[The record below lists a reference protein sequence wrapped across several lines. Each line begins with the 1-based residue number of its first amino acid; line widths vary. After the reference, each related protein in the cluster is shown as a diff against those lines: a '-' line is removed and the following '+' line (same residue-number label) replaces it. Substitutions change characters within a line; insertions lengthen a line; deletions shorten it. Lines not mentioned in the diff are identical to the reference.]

1 MRLKSLEIKGFKSFA
16 NETVLH
22 FNADVTGVVGPNG
35 SGKSNVVDA
44 IRWVLGEQKSR
55 ELRLDKMSSI
65 IFNGTKKRK
74 EGQMAQVTLTFD
86 NTKNVL
92 PTDYSSV
99 SISRILY
106 RSGESEY
113 RLNGVSCRL
122 NDITSLFLDTGI
134 GADSYAIIALNMV
147 EDLLSDREQARRRM
161 FEQAAGVSKYKA
173 RKHETQQKLE
183 ATAADLDRVEDLLFE
198 IEDQLKKL
206 EKQAERAHKYYD
218 LKDEYK
224 KLSIELAVHNLA
236 KHKKSFKELETQIAR
251 EEDNYRSTEAMARLL
266 DADIEAKRKSH
277 TDKET
282 SLSEQQQEV
291 NRLSGRIR
299 GKENEKAMLEQKR
312 SFVANDVQRLNDQ
325 IANNTNSLRTLDTEI
340 EGYQTDLNYE
350 RNLEGELETALSEAQ
365 KLLEKVRAD
374 HNLLKG
380 NLDEFVKDQQ
390 GFEREIVELE
400 KTKAIQTNQVE
411 NLRRDVERTLG
422 DIATRR
428 EEMKVLEKNIA
439 EQDKSEAAELKK
451 IKDLEASET
460 KRKADL
466 AAGEQ
471 QQDDLLK
478 KIAAHNRQLDARR
491 NEHKLTKSMVE
502 SLEGFPE
509 SIKFLSQQKDWAK
522 NCPLLSDLIYVREE
536 YRVVIENY
544 LEQYLNYYVV
554 PNVEEAAKAIA
565 LLGQS
570 QKGRANFFLLDA
582 FRDYTAPL
590 ALLPGG
596 IRAVELVEVEAQY
609 RPLVEFLLENVL
621 IVDAPPLPPQGGETS
636 FALDSLKNT
645 DDQKNNAF
653 LSIEKEV
660 GTEAGKKAG
669 KETGREALLPPL
681 GGLGGGYDGAVLLS
695 KSGTFIRRK
704 FSLSGGS
711 VGLFEGKKIG
721 RKKNLEILENE
732 IKKLETTE
740 NQFNN
745 QLATLRAHLQS
756 LKNADQSALLQRE
769 RESLNRLSQEKAG
782 MQAKLDNIAAFVAN
796 FDAQAGDANERIAA
810 LTESNAAI
818 EKQLAEK
825 TRAANAVRERL
836 ANADGSFRDVA
847 EHLSQTSAAFNQQNI
862 EFIRQQNKVNA
873 FRQELTFREK
883 RREELRQTQASAQTT
898 LTRNAD
904 EIQLMESEIQ
914 QIEADLQAAYLEK
927 KEKEAA
933 LSAVEQTYFKARNE
947 IHELENKQ
955 RENFRQQQDLQGLVN
970 RLKEK
975 FSDVK
980 FEITA
985 IGERLRA
992 EFGLG
997 VNDVINQEPDPAY
1010 QRESLEREVNN
1021 LKRRLDTYGEVNPMA
1036 IEAYNEIK
1044 ERYDTIAGQRDDIL
1058 AAKENLVQTMKEIE
1072 ETATARFLEAFAQ
1085 VRENFISVFR
1095 TLFTEDDSADL
1106 LLSNPDAPLDSDI
1119 NIIAKPKGKRPQ
1131 TIAQHSGGEKT
1142 LTATALLFALYLLKP
1157 APFCIFD
1164 EVDAPLDDA
1173 NIEKFNRIIRQFS
1186 ADSQFIVVTHNKA
1199 TMAAVDTIYGVYMPE
1214 QGVSA
1219 VTPVDFRKLG
1229 HEAMVFEAG

>member
-16 NETVLH
+16 NETILH

-44 IRWVLGEQKSR
+44 IRWVLGEQKSSQ
-55 ELRLDKMSSI
+55 LRLDKMSSI

-92 PTDYSSV
+92 PTDYSTV

-106 RSGESEY
+106 RSGDSEY
-113 RLNGVSCRL
+113 RLNGVTCRL
-122 NDITSLFLDTGI
+122 KDITSLFLDTGI
-134 GADSYAIIALNMV
+134 GPDSYAIIALNMV
-147 EDLLSDREQARRRM
+147 EDMLSDREQARRKM

-206 EKQAERAHKYYD
+206 EKQAERARKFYE

-224 KLSIELAVHNLA
+224 KLSVELAVQNLA
-236 KHKKSFKELETQIAR
+236 RHKKSYKELEGQISQ
-251 EEDNYRSTEAMARLL
+251 EEDNYRSTEAMTRLL
-266 DADIEAKRKSH
+266 EADTEAKRKSH
-277 TDKET
+277 IDKET
-282 SLSEQQQEV
+282 SLSEQQQDV
-291 NRLSGRIR
+291 NRLTGRIR
-299 GKENEKAMLEQKR
+299 GKENEKNMLAQKH
-312 SFVANDVQRLNDQ
+312 SFVTNDLRRLEDQ
-325 IANNTNSLRTLDTEI
+325 ISSSTRQLQTVEVEI

-350 RNLEGELETALSEAQ
+350 RNVEAELEDALTTAQ
-365 KLLEKVRAD
+365 KLLEKVRSD
-374 HNLLKG
+374 HSLLKG
-380 NLDEFVKDQQ
+380 NLDEFVKEQQ
-390 GFEREIVELE
+390 SLEREVVELE
-400 KTKAIQTNQVE
+400 KTKAIQTNQIE
-411 NLRRDVERTLG
+411 NLRRDVERTMS

-428 EEMKVLEKNIA
+428 EEMKVLEKNLSTQSAAEA
-439 EQDKSEAAELKK
+439 EQARK
-451 IKDLEASET
+451 ISDLDASET
-460 KRKADL
+460 KRRNDIAST
-466 AAGEQ
+466 EQ
-471 QQDDLLK
+471 QQDELVK
-478 KIAAHNRQLDARR
+478 KLAAHNRQLDARR
-491 NEHKLTKSMVE
+491 NEFKLTKSMVE

-509 SIKFLSQQKDWAK
+509 SIKFLSQDKEWAK
-522 NCPLLSDLIYVREE
+522 KCPLLSDMLYVREE
-536 YRVVIENY
+536 YRIVIENY
-544 LEQYLNYYVV
+544 LEPYLNYYVV
-554 PNVEEAAKAIA
+554 PDADEAVKAIA

-582 FRDYTAPL
+582 FRDYQPPL
-590 ALLPGG
+590 TLLPGG
-596 IRAVELVEVEAQY
+596 LRAVELVEVEPQY
-609 RPLVEFLLENVL
+609 RPLVEYLLENV
-621 IVDAPPLPPQGGETS
+621 IISD
-636 FALDSLKNT
+636 DSLPQAPVSNPDLT
-645 DDQKNNAF
+645 
-653 LSIEKEV
+653 I
-660 GTEAGKKAG
+660 
-669 KETGREALLPPL
+669 
-681 GGLGGGYDGAVLLS
+681 LS
-695 KSGTFIRRK
+695 KSGTFVRRK

-721 RKKNLEILENE
+721 RKKNLEILEVD

-740 NQFNN
+740 NQLNT
-745 QLATLRAHLQS
+745 QLATLRSHLQS
-756 LKNADQSALLQRE
+756 LKNADQSVPLQRE
-769 RESLNRLSQEKAG
+769 REALNRLSQDKAG

-796 FDAQAGDANERIAA
+796 FDAQAGDANQRIQSLTASNKTIEIELVAKQKAA
-810 LTESNAAI
+810 D
-818 EKQLAEK
+818 
-825 TRAANAVRERL
+825 AVRERL
-836 ANADGSFRDVA
+836 SNADGSFRDVA
-847 EHLSQTSAAFNQQNI
+847 DHLSQASADFNQKNI
-862 EFIRQQNKVNA
+862 EFIRQQSKVTT

-883 RREELRQTQASAQTT
+883 RRDELRQILSTAQTS
-898 LTRNAD
+898 LARNAD
-904 EIQLMESEIQ
+904 EIGLIQ
-914 QIEADLQAAYLEK
+914 ADMQRIDEELALAYTDK
-927 KEKEAA
+927 KAKEAA
-933 LSAVEQTYFKARNE
+933 LSGVEQSYFKARNE

-955 RENFRQQQDLQGLVN
+955 RENFRKQQDIQGLVN

-992 EFGLG
+992 EFGLS
-997 VNDVINQEPDPAY
+997 VNDVINQEPNPLF
-1010 QRESLEREVNN
+1010 QRDALEKDVNAM
-1021 LKRRLDTYGEVNPMA
+1021 KRRLDTYGEINPMA

-1044 ERYDTIAGQRDDIL
+1044 ERYDTIAGQRNDIL
-1058 AAKENLVQTMKEIE
+1058 TAKENLVQTMKEIE
-1072 ETATARFLEAFAQ
+1072 ETATARFLESFAQ

-1106 LLSNPDAPLDSDI
+1106 LLTNPDNPLDSDI

-1131 TIAQHSGGEKT
+1131 TIAQLSGGEKT

-1186 ADSQFIVVTHNKA
+1186 VDSQFIVVTHNKA

-1219 VTPVDFRKLG
+1219 VTLVDFRKLG

>member
-44 IRWVLGEQKSR
+44 IRWVLGEQKSSQ
-55 ELRLDKMSSI
+55 LRLDKMASV

-86 NTKNVL
+86 NTKNIL
-92 PTDYSSV
+92 PTDYTTV
-99 SISRILY
+99 SITRILY

-113 RLNGVSCRL
+113 RLNGVTCRL
-122 NDITSLFLDTGI
+122 KDITSLFLDTGI

-147 EDLLSDREQARRRM
+147 EDLLSDREAARRKM

-173 RKHETQQKLE
+173 RKHETQLKLE
-183 ATAADLDRVEDLLFE
+183 ATTADLDRVEDLLFE

-206 EKQAERAHKYYD
+206 EKQAERAQKYYS

-224 KLSIELAVHNLA
+224 KLSIELAVHNLS
-236 KHKKSFKELETQIAR
+236 KHKKTFKELEGQITQ
-251 EEDNYRSTEAMARLL
+251 EEDNYRTTEAQARMIE
-266 DADIEAKRKSH
+266 ADIEAKRKSH

-291 NRLSGRIR
+291 NRLTGRIR
-299 GKENEKAMLEQKR
+299 GKENEKGMLEQKF
-312 SFVANDVQRLNDQ
+312 SFVQNDIRRLEDQ
-325 IANNTNSLRTLDTEI
+325 ITQNNIHLQGLGNEI

-350 RNLEGELETALSEAQ
+350 RNVEAELEAALVQAQ
-365 KLLEKVRAD
+365 KLLETVRSD

-380 NLDEFVKDQQ
+380 NLDEFVKEQQ
-390 GFEREIVELE
+390 VLEREVVELE
-400 KTKAIQTNQVE
+400 KQKAIQTNQID
-411 NLRRDVERTLG
+411 NLRRDVERTLA

-428 EEMKVLEKNIA
+428 EEMKVLERNIA
-439 EQDKSEAAELKK
+439 ELAKTEQAQLKK
-451 IKDLEASET
+451 INALETSEN
-460 KRKADL
+460 KRKSDIAE
-466 AAGEQ
+466 AEKQ
-471 QQDDLLK
+471 QEALLK
-478 KIAAHNRQLDARR
+478 KLADHNRQLDARR
-491 NEHKLTKSMVE
+491 NEFKLTKSMVE

-509 SIKFLSQQKDWAK
+509 SIKFLSQQKDWAR

-554 PNVEEAAKAIA
+554 PNADEAIKAIA

-582 FRDYTAPL
+582 FKGYEPPL

-596 IRAVELVEVEAQY
+596 IRAVELVEVEPQY
-609 RPLVEFLLENVL
+609 RALVEFLLENVL
-621 IVDAPPLPPQGGETS
+621 VTDETHPPSEVP
-636 FALDSLKNT
+636 
-645 DDQKNNAF
+645 NA
-653 LSIEKEV
+653 EV
-660 GTEAGKKAG
+660 
-669 KETGREALLPPL
+669 
-681 GGLGGGYDGAVLLS
+681 VLLS
-695 KSGTFIRRK
+695 KSGTYVRRK

-721 RKKNLEILENE
+721 RKKNLEILEAD
-732 IKKLETTE
+732 IKKLESTE
-740 NQFNN
+740 NQLNN
-745 QLATLRAHLQS
+745 QLATLRTHLQS
-756 LKNADQSALLQRE
+756 LKNDDQSAVLQRE
-769 RESLNRLSQEKAG
+769 REAINRISQEMTG
-782 MQAKLDNIAAFVAN
+782 MQAKLDNIAAFVVN
-796 FDAQAGDANERIAA
+796 FDAQAGDSNQRIDSLLA
-810 LTESNAAI
+810 SNARI
-818 EKQLAEK
+818 GTELQEKQKAVE
-825 TRAANAVRERL
+825 AVRERL
-836 ANADGSFRDVA
+836 SNADGSFRDVA
-847 EHLSQTSAAFNQQNI
+847 EHLSQASQDFNHKNI

-873 FRQELTFREK
+873 FRQELVFREK
-883 RREELRQTQASAQTT
+883 RREELQQNLAAANST
-898 LTRNAD
+898 LLRNRD
-904 EIQLMESEIQ
+904 EISLIQ
-914 QIEADLQAAYLEK
+914 ADIQRLINELTAAYAEK
-927 KEKEAA
+927 KEKETS

-947 IHELENKQ
+947 IHELENRQ
-955 RENFRQQQDLQGLVN
+955 RDNFRKQQDLQGLVN

-985 IGERLRA
+985 IGERLRV
-992 EFGLG
+992 EFGMG

-1010 QRESLEREVNN
+1010 QRDSLERDVNN

-1044 ERYDTIAGQRDDIL
+1044 ERYDTIAGQRNDIL
-1058 AAKENLVQTMKEIE
+1058 SAKENLIQTMKEIE
-1072 ETATARFLEAFAQ
+1072 ETATQRFLESFAQ
-1085 VRENFISVFR
+1085 VRENFIIVFR
-1095 TLFTEDDSADL
+1095 TLFTEEDTADL
-1106 LLSNPDAPLDSDI
+1106 LLSNPDNPLESDI
-1119 NIIAKPKGKRPQ
+1119 SIIAKPKGKRPQ
-1131 TIAQHSGGEKT
+1131 TIAQLSGGEKT

-1186 ADSQFIVVTHNKA
+1186 KDSQFIVVTHNKA

-1214 QGVSA
+1214 MGVSA
-1219 VTPVDFRKLG
+1219 VAPVDFRKLS
-1229 HEAMVFEAG
+1229 HEAMVFEG

>member
-1 MRLKSLEIKGFKSFA
+1 MRLRSLEIKGFKSFA
-16 NETVLH
+16 NETILH

-44 IRWVLGEQKSR
+44 IRWVLGEQKSSQ
-55 ELRLDKMSSI
+55 LRLDKMASV

-92 PTDYSSV
+92 PTDYSTV

-113 RLNGVSCRL
+113 RLNGVTCRL
-122 NDITSLFLDTGI
+122 KDITSLFLDTGI
-134 GADSYAIIALNMV
+134 GPDSYAIIALNMV
-147 EDLLSDREQARRRM
+147 EDMLSDREQARRRM

-206 EKQAERAHKYYD
+206 EKQAERARKFYE

-224 KLSIELAVHNLA
+224 KLSVELAVHNLA
-236 KHKKSFKELETQIAR
+236 RHKKTYKELEEQIAR
-251 EEDNYRSTEAMARLL
+251 EEDNYRSTEAMSRLL
-266 DADIEAKRKSH
+266 EADTEAKRKSH
-277 TDKET
+277 IDKET

-291 NRLSGRIR
+291 NRLTGRIR
-299 GKENEKAMLEQKR
+299 GKENEKNMLAQKH
-312 SFVANDVQRLNDQ
+312 SFVTNDLRRLEDQ
-325 IANNTNSLRTLDTEI
+325 MHNSTQQLRTVESEI

-350 RNLEGELETALSEAQ
+350 RNVEAELEEALSTAQ
-365 KLLEKVRAD
+365 KLLEKVRSD

-380 NLDEFVKDQQ
+380 NLDEFVKEQQ
-390 GFEREIVELE
+390 ALEREVVELE
-400 KTKAIQTNQVE
+400 KTKAIQTNQIE
-411 NLRRDVERTLG
+411 NLRRDVERTMG

-428 EEMKVLEKNIA
+428 EEMKVLEKNLG
-439 EQDKSEAAELKK
+439 QQTAAETEQSRK
-451 IKDLEASET
+451 IADLDASET
-460 KRKADL
+460 KRRNEIAT
-466 AAGEQ
+466 AEQ
-471 QQDDLLK
+471 QQDELVK
-478 KIAAHNRQLDARR
+478 KLAAHNRQLDARR
-491 NEHKLTKSMVE
+491 NEFKLTKSMVE

-509 SIKFLSQQKDWAK
+509 SIKFLSQDKEWAK
-522 NCPLLSDLIYVREE
+522 RCPLLSDMLYVREE
-536 YRVVIENY
+536 FRIVIENY
-544 LEQYLNYYVV
+544 LEPYLNYYVV
-554 PNVEEAAKAIA
+554 PNADEAVRAIA

-582 FRDYTAPL
+582 FNDYQPPL
-590 ALLPGG
+590 TLLPGG
-596 IRAVELVEVEAQY
+596 IRAVDLVEVEPQY
-609 RPLVEFLLENVL
+609 RPLVEYLLENVIISDESL
-621 IVDAPPLPPQGGETS
+621 PQAPTS
-636 FALDSLKNT
+636 GSDLT
-645 DDQKNNAF
+645 
-653 LSIEKEV
+653 I
-660 GTEAGKKAG
+660 
-669 KETGREALLPPL
+669 
-681 GGLGGGYDGAVLLS
+681 LS
-695 KSGTFIRRK
+695 KSGTFVRRK

-721 RKKNLEILENE
+721 RKKNLEILDTD

-740 NQFNN
+740 NQLNT
-745 QLATLRAHLQS
+745 QLATLRTHLQS
-756 LKNADQSALLQRE
+756 LKNADQSAPLQRE
-769 RESLNRLSQEKAG
+769 REVLNRLSQEKAG

-796 FDAQAGDANERIAA
+796 FDAQAGDANQRIAS
-810 LTESNAAI
+810 LTASNKTIDTELSAKQKAAD
-818 EKQLAEK
+818 
-825 TRAANAVRERL
+825 AVRERMT
-836 ANADGSFRDVA
+836 NADGSFRDVA
-847 EHLSQTSAAFNQQNI
+847 DQLSQASADYNQKNI
-862 EFIRQQNKVNA
+862 EFIRQQNKVTT

-883 RREELRQTQASAQTT
+883 RREELRQTLASAQTG
-898 LTRNAD
+898 LARNND
-904 EIQLMESEIQ
+904 EISLIQ
-914 QIEADLQAAYLEK
+914 ADMQRIDEELTLAYADK
-927 KEKEAA
+927 KAKEAS
-933 LSAVEQTYFKARNE
+933 LSGVEQAYFKARNE

-955 RENFRQQQDLQGLVN
+955 RENFRKQQDVQVLVN

-980 FEITA
+980 FEITS

-992 EFGLG
+992 EFGLS
-997 VNDVINQEPDPAY
+997 VNDVINQEPNPLF
-1010 QRESLEREVNN
+1010 QRDALEKDVNAM
-1021 LKRRLDTYGEVNPMA
+1021 KRRLDTYGEINPMA

-1044 ERYDTIAGQRDDIL
+1044 ERYDTIAGQRNDIL

-1072 ETATARFLEAFAQ
+1072 ETATARFLESFAQ
-1085 VRENFISVFR
+1085 VRENFINVFR

-1106 LLSNPDAPLDSDI
+1106 LLTNPDSPLDSDI

-1131 TIAQHSGGEKT
+1131 TIAQLSGGEKT

-1229 HEAMVFEAG
+1229 HEALVFEAG

>member
-44 IRWVLGEQKSR
+44 IRWVLGEQKSSQ
-55 ELRLDKMSSI
+55 LRLDKMASV

-92 PTDYSSV
+92 PTEYTSV

-122 NDITSLFLDTGI
+122 KDITSLFLDTGI
-134 GADSYAIIALNMV
+134 GPDSYAIIALNMV
-147 EDLLSDREQARRRM
+147 EDMLSDREQARRKM

-198 IEDQLKKL
+198 ITDQLKKL
-206 EKQAERAHKYYD
+206 EKQADRAKRYYE
-218 LKDEYK
+218 LKNEYK
-224 KLSIELAVHNLA
+224 TISVELAVHNLSR
-236 KHKKSFKELETQIAR
+236 HKKTFKELEGQIAR

-266 DADIEAKRKSH
+266 EADVEAKRKSH

-282 SLSEQQQEV
+282 SLSEQQQEA
-291 NRLSGRIR
+291 NRLTGRIR

-312 SFVANDVQRLNDQ
+312 SFIHNDIQRLTDQ
-325 IANNTNSLRTLDTEI
+325 ITQQSNTLRSLESEI
-340 EGYQTDLNYE
+340 EGYTTDLNYE
-350 RNLEGELETALSEAQ
+350 RNLEADFETSLSEAQ
-365 KLLEKVRAD
+365 KNLESVRAS

-380 NLDEFVKDQQ
+380 NLDEFVKEQQ
-390 GFEREIVELE
+390 TLEREIVEFE
-400 KTKAIQTNQVE
+400 KTKAIQANQID
-411 NLRRDVERTLG
+411 NLRRDVERTMS

-428 EEMKVLEKNIA
+428 EEMKVLEKNLS
-439 EQDKSEAAELKK
+439 EQQAAEASQTQK
-451 IKDLEASET
+451 IEALEASEE
-460 KRKADL
+460 KRKADIATAETQQENLVKKL
-466 AAGEQ
+466 A
-471 QQDDLLK
+471 D
-478 KIAAHNRQLDARR
+478 HNRILDARR

-509 SIKFLSQQKDWAK
+509 SIKFLSQDKEWAK
-522 NCPLLSDLIYVREE
+522 RCPLLSDLIYVREE
-536 YRVVIENY
+536 YRIVIENY
-544 LEQYLNYYVV
+544 LENYLNYYVV
-554 PNVEEAAKAIA
+554 PNAEEAMKAIG

-582 FRDYTAPL
+582 FQQYEAPL

-596 IRAVELVEVEAQY
+596 IRAVDLVEVEGSY
-609 RPLVEFLLENVL
+609 RPLIEYLLENVV
-621 IVDAPPLPPQGGETS
+621 I
-636 FALDSLKNT
+636 T
-645 DDQKNNAF
+645 DEATPRFTPGSDLTV
-653 LSIEKEV
+653 LS
-660 GTEAGKKAG
+660 KAG
-669 KETGREALLPPL
+669 
-681 GGLGGGYDGAVLLS
+681 
-695 KSGTFIRRK
+695 TFVKRK
-704 FSLSGGS
+704 FSMSGGS

-721 RKKNLEILENE
+721 RKKNLEILETE
-732 IKKLETTE
+732 IKKFESTET
-740 NQFNN
+740 
-745 QLATLRAHLQS
+745 QLNTQLGTVRAHVQA
-756 LKNADQSALLQRE
+756 LKNADQSATLQQLRE
-769 RESLNRLSQEKAG
+769 TRNRLSQEKAG

-796 FDAQAGDANERIAA
+796 FDAQAGDANQRITN
-810 LTESNAAI
+810 LTESNKLIEQQLKQKNSAA
-818 EKQLAEK
+818 EAL
-825 TRAANAVRERL
+825 RERL
-836 ANADGSFRDVA
+836 SNADGSFRDVA
-847 EHLSQTSAAFNQQNI
+847 EQLSQASAAYNQKNI
-862 EFIRQQNKVNA
+862 EFIRQQNKVST

-883 RREELRQTQASAQTT
+883 RRDDLRQSLSAAQTT
-898 LTRNAD
+898 LARNTD
-904 EIQLMESEIQ
+904 EIGLL
-914 QIEADLQAAYLEK
+914 EADIQRITTDLSTAYAEK
-927 KEKEAA
+927 KQKEAA
-933 LSAVEQTYFKARNE
+933 LSGVEQAYFKARNE

-955 RENFRQQQDLQGLVN
+955 RDNFRKQQDLQGLVN

-992 EFGLG
+992 EFGIG
-997 VNDVINQEPDPAY
+997 VNDVINQEPNPEYD
-1010 QRESLEREVNN
+1010 RETLEKDVNN
-1021 LKRRLDTYGEVNPMA
+1021 LKRRLDNYGEINPMA

-1044 ERYDTIAGQRDDIL
+1044 ERHDTIAGQRDDINN
-1058 AAKENLVQTMKEIE
+1058 AKENLLQTMKEIE
-1072 ETATARFLEAFAQ
+1072 ETATARFLESFAQ

-1106 LLSNPDAPLDSDI
+1106 LLTNPDNPLDSDI

-1131 TIAQHSGGEKT
+1131 TIAQLSGGEKT

-1186 ADSQFIVVTHNKA
+1186 AESQFIVVTHNKA

-1219 VTPVDFRKLG
+1219 VTKVDFRKLG
-1229 HEAMVFEAG
+1229 HEALVFEAG

>member
-44 IRWVLGEQKSR
+44 IRWVLGEQKSSQ
-55 ELRLDKMSSI
+55 LRLDKMSSV

-92 PTDYSSV
+92 PTDYTSV
-99 SISRILY
+99 AISRILY

-113 RLNGVSCRL
+113 RLNGVTCRL
-122 NDITSLFLDTGI
+122 KDITSLFLDTGI
-134 GADSYAIIALNMV
+134 GPDSYAIIALNMV
-147 EDLLSDREQARRRM
+147 EDMLSDREQARRKM

-198 IEDQLKKL
+198 ITDQLKKL
-206 EKQAERAHKYYD
+206 EKQAERAQKYYE
-218 LKDEYK
+218 LKAEYK
-224 KLSIELAVHNLA
+224 TISVELAVNNLA
-236 KHKKSFKELETQIAR
+236 KHKKTYKELETQITR
-251 EEDNYRSTEAMARLL
+251 EEDNYRTTEAMTRLL
-266 DADIEAKRKSH
+266 EADTEAKRKSH

-282 SLSEQQQEV
+282 SLSEQQQDV
-291 NRLSGRIR
+291 NRLTGRIR
-299 GKENEKAMLEQKR
+299 GKENEKAMMEQKR
-312 SFVANDVQRLNDQ
+312 SFVNNDLQRLNDQ
-325 IANNTNSLRTLDTEI
+325 IANSGNTLRSLDAEI

-350 RNLEGELETALSEAQ
+350 RNLEGEFETALTQAQ
-365 KLLEKVRAD
+365 KDLEKVRSD
-374 HNLLKG
+374 HSLLKG
-380 NLDEFVKDQQ
+380 SLDVFVKEQQ
-390 GFEREIVELE
+390 GIEREIVELE

-411 NLRRDVERTLG
+411 NLRRDVERTLS

-428 EEMKVLEKNIA
+428 EEMKMLEKNLA
-439 EQDKSEAAELKK
+439 EQTKTEASQAQK
-451 IKDLEASET
+451 IADLDASET

-466 AAGEQ
+466 ANGEQ
-471 QQDDLLK
+471 QQDQLAK
-478 KIAAHNRQLDARR
+478 KLADHNRALDARR
-491 NEHKLTKSMVE
+491 NEYKLTKSMVE

-509 SIKFLSQQKDWAK
+509 SIKFLSQDKEWAK
-522 NCPLLSDLIYVREE
+522 RCPLLSDLLYVREE
-536 YRVVIENY
+536 FRIVIENY
-544 LEQYLNYYVV
+544 LETYLNYYVV
-554 PNVEEAAKAIA
+554 PHAEEAMKAIG

-582 FRDYTAPL
+582 FREYQAPL
-590 ALLPGG
+590 TLSPGG
-596 IRAVELVEVEAQY
+596 IRAVDVVEVEPQY
-609 RPLVEFLLENVL
+609 RPLMEFLLENVVISETEL
-621 IVDAPPLPPQGGETS
+621 TSSLPVGQG
-636 FALDSLKNT
+636 
-645 DDQKNNAF
+645 
-653 LSIEKEV
+653 
-660 GTEAGKKAG
+660 
-669 KETGREALLPPL
+669 TGDLTI
-681 GGLGGGYDGAVLLS
+681 LS
-695 KSGTFIRRK
+695 KSGTFVKRK
-704 FSLSGGS
+704 FSMSGGS

-721 RKKNLEILENE
+721 RKKNLEVLETD
-732 IKKLETTE
+732 IKKFETTE
-740 NQFNN
+740 NQLNT
-745 QLATLRAHLQS
+745 QLSTLRTHIAALR
-756 LKNADQSALLQRE
+756 NADQSNQLQRE
-769 RESLNRLSQEKAG
+769 REVLNRISQEKAG

-796 FDAQAGDANERIAA
+796 FDAQAGDANQRIKN
-810 LTESNAAI
+810 LTESNALI
-818 EKQLAEK
+818 ETVLKSK
-825 TRAANAVRERL
+825 TAAADALRERL
-836 ANADGSFRDVA
+836 SSADGSFRDVA
-847 EHLSQTSAAFNQQNI
+847 EQLSQASAAYNQKNI
-862 EFIRQQNKVNA
+862 EFIRQQNKVNTL
-873 FRQELTFREK
+873 RQELTFREN
-883 RREELRQTQASAQTT
+883 RRNDLRQTLATAQTN
-898 LTRNAD
+898 LARNND
-904 EIQLMESEIQ
+904 ELGLIETDIQRIT
-914 QIEADLQAAYLEK
+914 ADLTTAYAEK

-933 LSAVEQTYFKARNE
+933 LSGVEQAYFKARNE

-955 RENFRQQQDLQGLVN
+955 RDNFRKQQDLQVLVN

-975 FSDVK
+975 FNDVK

-992 EFGLG
+992 EFGIG
-997 VNDVINQEPDPAY
+997 VNEVINQEPNPEY
-1010 QRESLEREVNN
+1010 QRDTLERDVNN
-1021 LKRRLDTYGEVNPMA
+1021 LKRRLDNYGEINPMA

-1044 ERYDTIAGQRDDIL
+1044 ERHDTIAGQRDDIL

-1072 ETATARFLEAFAQ
+1072 ETATARFLESFAQ
-1085 VRENFISVFR
+1085 VRENFIQVFR

-1106 LLSNPDAPLDSDI
+1106 LLSNPDNPLDSDI

-1131 TIAQHSGGEKT
+1131 TIAQLSGGEKT

-1186 ADSQFIVVTHNKA
+1186 KDSQFIVVTHNKA

>member
-22 FNADVTGVVGPNG
+22 FNSDVTGVVGPNG

-44 IRWVLGEQKSR
+44 IRWVLGEQKSSQ
-55 ELRLDKMSSI
+55 LRLDKMASV

-86 NTKNVL
+86 NTKNIL
-92 PTDYSSV
+92 PTDYNTV

-113 RLNGVSCRL
+113 RLNGVTCRL
-122 NDITSLFLDTGI
+122 KDITALFLDTGI

-147 EDLLSDREQARRRM
+147 EDLLSDREAARRKM

-173 RKHETQQKLE
+173 RKHETQLKLE
-183 ATAADLDRVEDLLFE
+183 ATTADLDRVEDLLFE

-206 EKQAERAHKYYD
+206 EKQAERAQKFYA
-218 LKDEYK
+218 LKSDYK
-224 KLSIELAVHNLA
+224 NLSIELAVHNLA
-236 KHKKSFKELETQIAR
+236 RHKKSFKELEDQIAR
-251 EEDNYRSTEAMARLL
+251 EEDNYRTTEAQTRLL
-266 DADIEAKRKSH
+266 EADIESKRKTH

-291 NRLSGRIR
+291 NRLTGRIR
-299 GKENEKAMLEQKR
+299 GKENEKGMQEQKR
-312 SFVANDVQRLNDQ
+312 SFVLNDIRRLEDQ
-325 IANNTNSLRTLDTEI
+325 LTQYNTQQQTLELEVT
-340 EGYQTDLNYE
+340 GYQTDLNYE
-350 RNLEGELETALSEAQ
+350 RNVEAELEEALKQAQ
-365 KLLEKVRAD
+365 QLLETVRSD

-380 NLDEFVKDQQ
+380 NLDEFVREQQ
-390 GFEREIVELE
+390 VLEREVVELE
-400 KTKAIQTNQVE
+400 KQKAIQSNQID
-411 NLRRDVERTLG
+411 NLRRDVERTLT
-422 DIATRR
+422 DIAARR
-428 EEMKVLEKNIA
+428 EEMKVLEKSIA
-439 EQDKSEAAELKK
+439 ELVKTEQLQTGKINALESAENKRKSEIAETEK
-451 IKDLEASET
+451 
-460 KRKADL
+460 
-466 AAGEQ
+466 Q
-471 QQDDLLK
+471 QEILLK
-478 KIAAHNRQLDARR
+478 KLADHNRQLDSRR
-491 NEHKLTKSMVE
+491 NEFKLTKSMVE

-509 SIKFLSQQKDWAK
+509 SIKFLSQQKEWAK

-554 PNVEEAAKAIA
+554 PNADEGARAIA

-582 FRDYTAPL
+582 FSGYQAPL

-596 IRAVELVEVEAQY
+596 IRAVELVDVEPQY
-609 RPLVEFLLENVL
+609 RPLVEYLLENVL
-621 IVDAPPLPPQGGETS
+621 VTDETTPPTHIS
-636 FALDSLKNT
+636 NSD
-645 DDQKNNAF
+645 
-653 LSIEKEV
+653 V
-660 GTEAGKKAG
+660 
-669 KETGREALLPPL
+669 
-681 GGLGGGYDGAVLLS
+681 VLLS
-695 KSGTFIRRK
+695 KSGTFVRRK

-721 RKKNLEILENE
+721 RKKNLEILEAE

-740 NQFNN
+740 NQYNT
-745 QLATLRAHLQS
+745 QLTTLRSHLQS
-756 LKNADQSALLQRE
+756 LKNDDQSASLQRE
-769 RESLNRLSQEKAG
+769 RESLNNLSREKAG
-782 MQAKLDNIAAFVAN
+782 LQAKLDNIAAFVVN
-796 FDAQAGDANERIAA
+796 FDVQAGDSNDRIKS
-810 LTESNAAI
+810 LTASNAQI
-818 EKQLAEK
+818 ERDLQTKQK
-825 TRAANAVRERL
+825 AAAAVRERL
-836 ANADGSFRDVA
+836 GSADGSFREVA
-847 EHLSQTSAAFNQQNI
+847 EQLSQASHDFNQKNI

-883 RREELRQTQASAQTT
+883 RREELRQSVATAQASLA
-898 LTRNAD
+898 RNRD
-904 EIQLMESEIQ
+904 EIALL
-914 QIEADLQAAYLEK
+914 EADIERIGQELTAGYAEK
-927 KEKEAA
+927 KAKEAT

-955 RENFRQQQDLQGLVN
+955 RDNFRKQQDLQVLVN
-970 RLKEK
+970 RLKDK

-980 FEITA
+980 FVITS
-985 IGERLRA
+985 IGERLRV
-992 EFGLG
+992 EFGMG
-997 VNDVINQEPDPAY
+997 VNDIINQEPDPAY
-1010 QRESLEREVNN
+1010 QRDNLEREVNN
-1021 LKRRLDTYGEVNPMA
+1021 LKRRLDTYGEINPMA

-1044 ERYDTIAGQRDDIL
+1044 ERYDTIAGQRNDIL
-1058 AAKENLVQTMKEIE
+1058 TAKENLIQTMKEIE
-1072 ETATARFLEAFAQ
+1072 ETATQRFLESFAQ
-1085 VRENFISVFR
+1085 VRENFITVFR
-1095 TLFTEDDSADL
+1095 TLFTEEDTADL
-1106 LLSNPDAPLDSDI
+1106 LLSNPANPLESDI

-1131 TIAQHSGGEKT
+1131 TIAQLSGGEKT

-1173 NIEKFNRIIRQFS
+1173 NIEKFNKIIRQFS
-1186 ADSQFIVVTHNKA
+1186 KDSQFIVVTHNKA

>member
-44 IRWVLGEQKSR
+44 IRWVLGEQKSSQ
-55 ELRLDKMSSI
+55 LRLDKMASV

-86 NTKNVL
+86 NTKNIL
-92 PTDYSSV
+92 PTDYTTV
-99 SISRILY
+99 SITRILY

-113 RLNGVSCRL
+113 RLNGVTCRL
-122 NDITSLFLDTGI
+122 KDITSLFLDTGI

-147 EDLLSDREQARRRM
+147 EDLLSDREAARRKM

-173 RKHETQQKLE
+173 RKHETQLKLE
-183 ATAADLDRVEDLLFE
+183 ATTADLDRVEDLLFE

-206 EKQAERAHKYYD
+206 EKQAERAQKYYS

-224 KLSIELAVHNLA
+224 KLSIELAVHNLS
-236 KHKKSFKELETQIAR
+236 KHKKTFKELEGQITQ
-251 EEDNYRSTEAMARLL
+251 EEDNYRTTEAQARMIE
-266 DADIEAKRKSH
+266 ADIEAKRKSH

-291 NRLSGRIR
+291 NRLTGRIR
-299 GKENEKAMLEQKR
+299 GKENEKGMLEQKF
-312 SFVANDVQRLNDQ
+312 SFVQNDIRRLEDQ
-325 IANNTNSLRTLDTEI
+325 ITQNNIHLQGLGNEI

-350 RNLEGELETALSEAQ
+350 RNVEAELEAALVQAQ
-365 KLLEKVRAD
+365 KLLETVRSD

-380 NLDEFVKDQQ
+380 NLDEFVKEQQ
-390 GFEREIVELE
+390 VLEREVVELE
-400 KTKAIQTNQVE
+400 KQKAIQTNQID
-411 NLRRDVERTLG
+411 NLRRDVERTLA

-428 EEMKVLEKNIA
+428 EEMKVLERNIA
-439 EQDKSEAAELKK
+439 ELAKTEQAQLKK
-451 IKDLEASET
+451 INALETSEN
-460 KRKADL
+460 KRKSDIAE
-466 AAGEQ
+466 AEKQ
-471 QQDDLLK
+471 QEALLK
-478 KIAAHNRQLDARR
+478 KLADHNRQLDARR
-491 NEHKLTKSMVE
+491 NEFKLTKSMVE

-509 SIKFLSQQKDWAK
+509 SIKFLSQQKDWAR

-554 PNVEEAAKAIA
+554 PNADEAIKAIA

-582 FRDYTAPL
+582 FKGYEPPL

-596 IRAVELVEVEAQY
+596 IRAVELVEVEPQY
-609 RPLVEFLLENVL
+609 RALVEFLLENVL
-621 IVDAPPLPPQGGETS
+621 VTDETHPPSEVP
-636 FALDSLKNT
+636 
-645 DDQKNNAF
+645 NA
-653 LSIEKEV
+653 EV
-660 GTEAGKKAG
+660 
-669 KETGREALLPPL
+669 
-681 GGLGGGYDGAVLLS
+681 VLLS
-695 KSGTFIRRK
+695 KSGTYVRRK

-721 RKKNLEILENE
+721 RKKNLEILEAD
-732 IKKLETTE
+732 IKKLESTE
-740 NQFNN
+740 NQLNN
-745 QLATLRAHLQS
+745 QLATLRTHLQS
-756 LKNADQSALLQRE
+756 LKNDDQSAVLQRE
-769 RESLNRLSQEKAG
+769 REAINRISQEMTG
-782 MQAKLDNIAAFVAN
+782 MQAKLDNIAAFVVN
-796 FDAQAGDANERIAA
+796 FDAQAGDSNQRIDSLLA
-810 LTESNAAI
+810 SNARI
-818 EKQLAEK
+818 GTELQEKQKAVE
-825 TRAANAVRERL
+825 AVRERL
-836 ANADGSFRDVA
+836 SNADGSFRDVA
-847 EHLSQTSAAFNQQNI
+847 EHLSQASQDFNQKNI

-873 FRQELTFREK
+873 FRQELVFREK
-883 RREELRQTQASAQTT
+883 RREELQQNLAAANST
-898 LTRNAD
+898 LLRNRD
-904 EIQLMESEIQ
+904 EISLIQ
-914 QIEADLQAAYLEK
+914 ADIQRLINELTAAYAEK
-927 KEKEAA
+927 KEKETS
-933 LSAVEQTYFKARNE
+933 LSVVEQTYFKARNE
-947 IHELENKQ
+947 IHELENRQ
-955 RENFRQQQDLQGLVN
+955 RDNFRKQQDLQGLVN

-985 IGERLRA
+985 IGERLRV
-992 EFGLG
+992 EFGMG

-1010 QRESLEREVNN
+1010 QRDSLERDVNN

-1044 ERYDTIAGQRDDIL
+1044 ERYDTIAGQRNDIL
-1058 AAKENLVQTMKEIE
+1058 SAKENLIQTMKEIE
-1072 ETATARFLEAFAQ
+1072 ETATQRFLESFAQ
-1085 VRENFISVFR
+1085 VRENFIIVFR
-1095 TLFTEDDSADL
+1095 TLFTEEDTADL
-1106 LLSNPDAPLDSDI
+1106 LLSNPDNPLESDI
-1119 NIIAKPKGKRPQ
+1119 SIIAKPKGKRPQ
-1131 TIAQHSGGEKT
+1131 TIAQLSGGEKT

-1186 ADSQFIVVTHNKA
+1186 KDSQFIVVTHNKA

-1214 QGVSA
+1214 MGVSA
-1219 VTPVDFRKLG
+1219 VAPVDFRKLS
-1229 HEAMVFEAG
+1229 HEAMVFEG

>member
-22 FNADVTGVVGPNG
+22 FNADVVGVVGPNG

-44 IRWVLGEQKSR
+44 IRWVLGEQKSSQ
-55 ELRLDKMSSI
+55 LRLDKMASV

-92 PTDYSSV
+92 PTDYTSV
-99 SISRILY
+99 AISRILY

-113 RLNGVSCRL
+113 RLNGVTCRL
-122 NDITSLFLDTGI
+122 KDITSLFLDTGI
-134 GADSYAIIALNMV
+134 GPDSYAIIALSMV
-147 EDLLSDREQARRRM
+147 EDMLSDREQSRRKM

-198 IEDQLKKL
+198 ITDQLKKL
-206 EKQAERAHKYYD
+206 EKQAERAQKYYA

-224 KLSIELAVHNLA
+224 TLSVELAVQNLA
-236 KHKKSFKELETQIAR
+236 RHKATYKELESQIAR
-251 EEDNYRSTEAMARLL
+251 EEDNYRSTEAMTRLL
-266 DADIEAKRKSH
+266 EADTEAKRKSH

-282 SLSEQQQEV
+282 SLSEQQQDV
-291 NRLSGRIR
+291 NRLTGRIR

-312 SFVANDVQRLNDQ
+312 SFVTNDVRRLEDQ
-325 IANNTNSLRTLDTEI
+325 IANSVSQLGKLEGEI
-340 EGYQTDLNYE
+340 EGYTTDLNYE
-350 RNLEGELETALSEAQ
+350 RNVEADFENALSAAQ

-380 NLDEFVKDQQ
+380 NLDEFVKSQQ
-390 GFEREIVELE
+390 GLEREIVELE

-411 NLRRDVERTLG
+411 NLRRDVERTLS
-422 DIATRR
+422 DIASRR
-428 EEMKVLEKNIA
+428 AEMKVLEKSIA
-439 EQDKSEAAELKK
+439 AQTASETAQTKK
-451 IKDLEASET
+451 INDLEAAET

-466 AAGEQ
+466 TNAEQ
-471 QQDDLLK
+471 QEEALRRKVAD
-478 KIAAHNRQLDARR
+478 HNRALDARR

-522 NCPLLSDLIYVREE
+522 NCPLLSDLLYVREE
-536 YRVVIENY
+536 YRIAIENY
-544 LEQYLNYYVV
+544 LEPYLNYYVV
-554 PNVEEAAKAIA
+554 PNADAAVQAIQM
-565 LLGQS
+565 LGQG

-582 FRDYTAPL
+582 FRDYQPPL
-590 ALLPGG
+590 TLLPGG
-596 IRAVELVEVEAQY
+596 FRAIELVEVEGAY
-609 RPLVEFLLENVL
+609 RPLLEFLLENVL
-621 IVDAPPLPPQGGETS
+621 VVDDITSPLP
-636 FALDSLKNT
+636 F
-645 DDQKNNAF
+645 
-653 LSIEKEV
+653 
-660 GTEAGKKAG
+660 
-669 KETGREALLPPL
+669 
-681 GGLGGGYDGAVLLS
+681 GGGVGGGVDTVLLG
-695 KSGTFIRRK
+695 KSGTFTRRR
-704 FSLSGGS
+704 FSMSGGS

-721 RKKNLEILENE
+721 RKKNLELLETD
-732 IKKLETTE
+732 IKKLESTE
-740 NQFNN
+740 NQLNT
-745 QLATLRAHLQS
+745 QLSTLRTHIQS
-756 LKNADQSALLQRE
+756 LKNADQSSLLQRE
-769 RESLNRLSQEKAG
+769 RESLNALSRERTGQ
-782 MQAKLDNIAAFVAN
+782 QAKLDNIAAFVAN
-796 FDAQAGDANERIAA
+796 FDAQAGDANQRIAS
-810 LTESNAAI
+810 LTTSNAAI
-818 EKQLAEK
+818 EIQLLEKQKAAE
-825 TRAANAVRERL
+825 AVRERL
-836 ANADGSFRDVA
+836 SNADGSFRDVA
-847 EHLSQTSAAFNQQNI
+847 EQLSQASADYNQRNI

-873 FRQELTFREK
+873 FRQELTFREN
-883 RREELRQTQASAQTT
+883 RRNELRQTETT
-898 LTRNAD
+898 ARTALARNAD
-904 EIQLMESEIQ
+904 EILLIEGDIQ
-914 QIEADLQAAYLEK
+914 RITTDLTTAYAEK

-933 LSAVEQTYFKARNE
+933 LSGVEQAYFKARNE

-955 RENFRQQQDLQGLVN
+955 RENFRKQQDLQVLVN

-975 FSDVK
+975 FNDVK

-992 EFGLG
+992 EFGMG
-997 VNDVINQEPDPAY
+997 VNDVINQEPNPLF
-1010 QRESLEREVNN
+1010 QRDALEKDVNAM
-1021 LKRRLDTYGEVNPMA
+1021 KRRLDTYGEINPMA

-1044 ERYDTIAGQRDDIL
+1044 ERHDTIAGQRDDIL
-1058 AAKENLVQTMKEIE
+1058 AAKENLVQTMREIE
-1072 ETATARFLEAFAQ
+1072 ETATARFLESFAQ
-1085 VRENFISVFR
+1085 VRENFINVFR
-1095 TLFTEDDSADL
+1095 TLFTDDDSADL
-1106 LLSNPDAPLDSDI
+1106 LLTNPDSPLDSDI

-1131 TIAQHSGGEKT
+1131 TIAQLSGGEKT

>member
-44 IRWVLGEQKSR
+44 IRWVLGEQKSSQ
-55 ELRLDKMSSI
+55 LRLDKMASV

-92 PTDYSSV
+92 PTDYTTV
-99 SISRILY
+99 AISRILY

-113 RLNGVSCRL
+113 RLNGVTCRL
-122 NDITSLFLDTGI
+122 KDITSLFLDTGI
-134 GADSYAIIALNMV
+134 GPDSYAIIALNMV
-147 EDLLSDREQARRRM
+147 EDMLSDREQARRRM

-198 IEDQLKKL
+198 ISDQLKKL
-206 EKQAERAHKYYD
+206 EKQAERAQKYYE
-218 LKDEYK
+218 LKAEYK
-224 KLSIELAVHNLA
+224 NISVELAVHNLGR
-236 KHKKSFKELETQIAR
+236 HKKTYKELESQISR

-266 DADIEAKRKSH
+266 EADVEAKRKSH

-282 SLSEQQQEV
+282 SLSDQQQDV
-291 NRLSGRIR
+291 NRLTGRIR

-312 SFVANDVQRLNDQ
+312 SFIQNDLARLNDQ
-325 IANNTNSLRTLDTEI
+325 IAQNTRTLHSLDGEI

-350 RNLEGELETALSEAQ
+350 RNQEADFENALNDAQ
-365 KLLEKVRAD
+365 KNLEKVRAD

-380 NLDEFVKDQQ
+380 NLDEFIKEQQ
-390 GFEREIVELE
+390 GLEREIVELE
-400 KTKAIQTNQVE
+400 KTKAIQSSQIE
-411 NLRRDVERTLG
+411 SLRRDVERTLS

-428 EEMKVLEKNIA
+428 EEMKTLEKNLADQTGAENKQKNNIA
-439 EQDKSEAAELKK
+439 
-451 IKDLEASET
+451 DLETAET
-460 KRKADL
+460 RRKTDLETAEKQQESLSKKLAD
-466 AAGEQ
+466 
-471 QQDDLLK
+471 
-478 KIAAHNRQLDARR
+478 HNRALDARR
-491 NEHKLTKSMVE
+491 NEFKLTKSMVE

-509 SIKFLSQQKDWAK
+509 SIKFLSQDKEWAK
-522 NCPLLSDLIYVREE
+522 RCPLLSDMLYVREE
-536 YRVVIENY
+536 YRIVIENY
-544 LEQYLNYYVV
+544 LENYLNYYVV
-554 PNVEEAAKAIA
+554 PNAEEAMKAIG

-582 FRDYTAPL
+582 FKDYQAPL
-590 ALLPGG
+590 SLFAGG
-596 IRAVELVEVEAQY
+596 LRAVDVVEVEPQF
-609 RPLVEFLLENVL
+609 RPLMEFLLENVV
-621 IVDAPPLPPQGGETS
+621 ISEDPTPPV
-636 FALDSLKNT
+636 N
-645 DDQKNNAF
+645 
-653 LSIEKEV
+653 V
-660 GTEAGKKAG
+660 AGDL
-669 KETGREALLPPL
+669 T
-681 GGLGGGYDGAVLLS
+681 VLS
-695 KSGTFIRRK
+695 KSGTYVKRK
-704 FSLSGGS
+704 FSMSGGS

-721 RKKNLEILENE
+721 RKKNLEMLETE
-732 IKKLETTE
+732 IKKLEATE
-740 NQFNN
+740 NQLNT
-745 QLATLRAHLQS
+745 QLNALRTQITALR
-756 LKNADQSALLQRE
+756 NADQSASLQKE
-769 RESLNRLSQEKAG
+769 REVLNRLSQEKAA

-796 FDAQAGDANERIAA
+796 FDAQAGDANQRIQQLIAHN
-810 LTESNAAI
+810 TQI
-818 EKQLAEK
+818 EHQLQEK
-825 TRAANAVRERL
+825 SRAAEALRDRL
-836 ANADGSFRDVA
+836 NNADGSFRDVA
-847 EHLSQTSAAFNQQNI
+847 EQLSQASALYNQKNI
-862 EFIRQQNKVNA
+862 EFIRQQNKVNTL
-873 FRQELTFREK
+873 RQELTFREN
-883 RREELRQTQASAQTT
+883 RRNDLRQTLSSAQTT
-898 LTRNAD
+898 LARNTDELTLLDAD
-904 EIQLMESEIQ
+904 IQRITQELT
-914 QIEADLQAAYLEK
+914 AGYAEK

-933 LSAVEQTYFKARNE
+933 LSGVEQAYFKARNE

-955 RENFRQQQDLQGLVN
+955 RENFRKQQDLQVLVN

-975 FSDVK
+975 FNDVK

-992 EFGLG
+992 EFGIS
-997 VNDVINQEPDPAY
+997 VNDIINQEPNPAY
-1010 QRESLEREVNN
+1010 QAENLERDVNN
-1021 LKRRLDTYGEVNPMA
+1021 LKRRLDNYGEINPMA

-1044 ERYDTIAGQRDDIL
+1044 ERHDTIAGQRDDIL

-1072 ETATARFLEAFAQ
+1072 ETATARFLESFAQ
-1085 VRENFISVFR
+1085 VRENFITVFR
-1095 TLFTEDDSADL
+1095 TLFTEEDTADL
-1106 LLSNPDAPLDSDI
+1106 LLTNPDNPLDSDI

-1131 TIAQHSGGEKT
+1131 TIAQLSGGEKT

-1186 ADSQFIVVTHNKA
+1186 TQSQFIVVTHNKA

-1219 VTPVDFRKLG
+1219 VTPVDFRKLN
-1229 HEAMVFEAG
+1229 HEALVFEAG